1 MSKLLLSA
9 SPIVHYF
16 GERKILDVEVLHVVE
31 GDRIGIVGQ
40 NGAGKTTLLNILAG
54 ELEPDEGCVIRKAPV
69 SYFKQF
75 REDVVHVDLEQC
87 RKLGL
92 SGNTPLAHPS
102 GGEWTRLGLAA
113 MAQAPL
119 LLFADEPTANLDA
132 DGVERCCQLLEQC
145 GALLIVSHD
154 RAVLDRLCN
163 RIIEIEDGHAHFY
176 TGNFSAYHAQKEKA
190 LKRQWLDYEQY
201 RSEKSRLEQAARQ
214 RSQASRRIKKAPSRM
229 GNSEARLHKR
239 AAGEKMEKLDNASKA
254 ILSRLEQLEV
264 KEKPREAAQVRIDFS
279 LTDPPANRNVVTGEG
294 ITFGYGDRLIFDNA
308 AFVLPKGSK
317 TALIGQNGSGKTT
330 LMNLMD
336 VGAPGIRVVPKAT
349 IGYFRQNL
357 DALDLSRSVMEN
369 VMADSVQS
377 EKTMRGILARL
388 LIRRDDVFKKAGD
401 LSGGERV
408 KLVFA
413 KLFGSAANLL
423 LLDEPTN
430 FLDMPAIE
438 ALQTMVNDYE
448 GTILFV
454 SHDRAFVDGCATR
467 LLRIENKKL
476 LAFEGSLARWE
487 RQQTAPPSAKS
498 MDSMLLELRLA
509 EVIAR
514 LSDPNCPN
522 KDELENDYQQL
533 LAQKNKP

>member
-16 GERKILDVEVLHVVE
+16 GEQKILDVEALHVYE

-40 NGAGKTTLLNILAG
+40 NGAGKTTLLNILSG
-54 ELEPDEGCVIRKAPV
+54 ELEPDEGHVIRKAPV

-75 REDVVHVDLEQC
+75 REDVTRVDPEQC

-119 LLFADEPTANLDA
+119 LTFADEPTANLDA

-163 RIIEIEDGHAHFY
+163 RIIEIEND
-176 TGNFSAYHAQKEKA
+176 HAQKEQA
-190 LKRQWLDYEQY
+190 LKRQRLDYEQY

-264 KEKPREAAQVRIDFS
+264 KEKPWEAAQVRIDFS

-330 LMNLMD
+330 LMNLID
-336 VGAPGIRVVPKAT
+336 AGAPGIRVVPKAT

-357 DALDLSRSVMEN
+357 EALDFSKSVIEN

-388 LIRRDDVFKKAGD
+388 LIRRDDVFKKAED

-454 SHDRAFVDGCATR
+454 SHDGAFVDGCATR

-487 RQQTAPPSAKS
+487 RQQTVSPSAKS

-522 KDELENDYQQL
+522 KDELEKDYQQL